1 MEALFSKSN
10 RLAQDPESSL
20 SSYGRKLQELKK
32 KTKRKRR
39 KEKPPNVLKRTYIFT
54 TSGLQKNLG

>member
-10 RLAQDPESSL
+10 RLAQDPEPSL

-32 KTKRKRR
+32 KKRR
-39 KEKPPNVLKRTYIFT
+39 KENPPNVLKRTYIFT

>member
-32 KTKRKRR
+32 KKQ
-39 KEKPPNVLKRTYIFT
+39 KEKEEK
-54 TSGLQKNLG
+54 KNLLMF

>member
-10 RLAQDPESSL
+10 RLAQDPEPSL

-32 KTKRKRR
+32 K
-39 KEKPPNVLKRTYIFT
+39 KEEKKILLMF
-54 TSGLQKNLG
+54 

>member
-10 RLAQDPESSL
+10 RLAQDPEPSL

-32 KTKRKRR
+32 KNKKKKKKRK
-39 KEKPPNVLKRTYIFT
+39 
-54 TSGLQKNLG
+54 TS